1 LERQRPGQRL
11 QRLVRP
17 GQRLQR
23 LVRPGQHLQLRGRL
37 EQHLQPPFRLLP
49 GQQQR
54 QRRGLLRQTRDHQSW
69 RQSAEQQVLRWAL

>member
-1 LERQRPGQRL
+1 LEHQ
-11 QRLVRP
+11 RP

-23 LVRPGQHLQLRGRL
+23 LVRPGQHLQRLEQHLQLLGRL
-37 EQHLQPPFRLLP
+37 EQHLQLPFRLLP